1 VCGRWLS
8 VVWKDW
14 EPYLICIVWV
24 LSLIVRCVARLRT
37 LPNMYCLCVV
47 VDCPLCCKIENPTQY
62 VLFGCCRWL
71 SVVWKDWEPYPICI
85 VWVWSLIVRC
95 VARLR
100 TLPNMYCLG
109 VVVDCPLCGKIENPT
124 QYVLFGCCRW
134 LSVVWKDWE
143 PYLICIV
150 CVWSLIVRCVE
161 RLRTLPNMYCLG
173 VVVDCPLC
181 GKIENPT

>member
-1 VCGRWLS
+1 
-8 VVWKDW
+8 
-14 EPYLICIVWV
+14 
-24 LSLIVRCVARLRT
+24 
-37 LPNMYCLCVV
+37 M
-47 VDCPLCCKIENPTQY
+47 
-62 VLFGCCRWL
+62 FGCCRWL
-71 SVVWKDWEPYPICI
+71 SVVWQDWEPYPICI

-150 CVWSLIVRCVE
+150 WVLPLIVRCVERLRTLPKCIVWVLSLIVRCVE

-173 VVVDCPLC
+173 VVVDCPLED
-181 GKIENPT
+181 KITTLSNA